1 MAEKSLQ
8 SKDIRDILEAVTQRE
23 SDERVIEVEE
33 KTVQVVVIL
42 LDEHVYAFYG
52 RWIKEIVLVDEISY
66 VPGMSEYLLGV
77 INVRGEIESV
87 LDLRGVLALSR
98 TALNAQSRV
107 LIGEAHGI
115 RSGLLVDA
123 VEDVLEMPEERISRS
138 SPVLDNGI
146 AEYIIGESRYKE
158 QDMILLDLDR
168 IFDTLL
174 NDDEGD

>member
-23 SDERVIEVEE
+23 SDERVIEIEE

-174 NDDEGD
+174 NDDESD